1 MNADRSTEDLAPD
14 FFASPS
20 ALRQFALETAGQLR
34 QAGLSEAG
42 DIMESAA
49 KFVTSSG
56 WEWLGELGAAAETAA
71 RRFALPQALGAKVS
85 RIARAVASQRPYG

>member
-1 MNADRSTEDLAPD
+1 MTPSKDTGEGADGRFT
-14 FFASPS
+14 SPS
-20 ALRQFALETAGQLR
+20 ALWQFAVETAMQLR

-56 WEWLGELGAAAETAA
+56 WEWLGELGVAAKTITKRFNLPEALRA
-71 RRFALPQALGAKVS
+71 RVS
-85 RIARAVASQRPYG
+85 RIGEAATSRHPYG